1 MGGCLSSPVPGGIEV
16 TDRERAL
23 HRAAEKQM
31 KEAKARMEAQVKYH
45 DGGLLA
51 HPCFRAVLLLGSGDS
66 GKSTILKQMR
76 LIHKVPFSP
85 QEKEHFRQ
93 LVFDNLTRGL
103 KYLLDALPD
112 MDLELPAV
120 YTDVDEEGFVR
131 GWAHGG
137 IVQRS
142 RTEMPIQTR
151 RASYLRSWQKIL
163 LWSRVLKIWGMGRS
177 SLLGSTGCAGSL
189 VHAGFQETNKPMPGV
204 VKTMVKRS
212 CERVGSV
219 ETRPPCPRSAFP
231 IYHSAAPNERIP
243 SLYYYFSHLDR
254 LFDPNYLPNEQDIV
268 RARART
274 IGITETTFSLRD
286 HEMLMVDVGG
296 QKSERR
302 KWIHCFQDV
311 TSILFLVSLSGYD
324 QCLIEDR
331 DANQMQDAMTIWDS
345 ICHSQWFKQ
354 TSIILFLNKDDLF
367 ERKIQTSDIKT
378 YFPDFDG
385 RPGDASQGRDY
396 FKKRFGRLAQKAGR
410 AKEREVY
417 MHVTTATD
425 TELLRVV
432 MAAVEGA
439 VSVSDSMSTS
449 APAPF
454 SLDFWLHP
462 CMLNITLQHRP
473 AIKPRW
479 SRVDLRPPWPERE
492 NWSGRSLPL
501 FLDNPR
507 GEPHDRIMKY
517 DLCDTSS
524 QAVPPPLRLSL
535 TTATHAHMDIAPIT
549 DRLNEDILILIL
561 IFCDAHAV
569 LQLSSVNKLF
579 HTLARSK
586 QVWMTLNADIIAR
599 NLTDVVPPL
608 ALEQLSV
615 PELIA
620 EARRVARGPSS
631 WAVGSSPQARCVPA
645 RSISLP
651 SISLAEAEHTQVRLV
666 PGGNYAFLT
675 SVHEFRCIDALSGE
689 VLWTW
694 SGDLVYYT
702 EKMEIGG
709 RVINL
714 VILSRVDD
722 RRTGLE
728 MWRLDFSSSVLQQQ
742 KILNVV
748 LVIGP
753 RQCSYPVLHQDLI
766 GVAFNDA
773 AKEAILV
780 VNWRLALC
788 VIIKTQPSSYA
799 QDVSF
804 VPRHMIL
811 LMASPVKPH
820 HATLFIFSRRYRT
833 SFHASLELDVDQAVC
848 RKTLVTHEQKYD
860 FDHAEQLL
868 LHMRMNPLRHNAYTI
883 LIYGSLS
890 NNAAESH
897 AAVFTFYVSVTDGIL
912 KYRTAPVKTV
922 AMVEDPALSYSS
934 YALDPESECPRLLDV
949 STLGRDDLDIASFRP
964 GAFPERVSDARLSS
978 FGGTITILHGQTMF
992 IETFV

>member
-1 MGGCLSSPVPGGIEV
+1 
-16 TDRERAL
+16 
-23 HRAAEKQM
+23 
-31 KEAKARMEAQVKYH
+31 
-45 DGGLLA
+45 
-51 HPCFRAVLLLGSGDS
+51 
-66 GKSTILKQMR
+66 
-76 LIHKVPFSP
+76 
-85 QEKEHFRQ
+85 
-93 LVFDNLTRGL
+93 
-103 KYLLDALPD
+103 
-112 MDLELPAV
+112 
-120 YTDVDEEGFVR
+120 
-131 GWAHGG
+131 
-137 IVQRS
+137 
-142 RTEMPIQTR
+142 
-151 RASYLRSWQKIL
+151 
-163 LWSRVLKIWGMGRS
+163 
-177 SLLGSTGCAGSL
+177 
-189 VHAGFQETNKPMPGV
+189 
-204 VKTMVKRS
+204 
-212 CERVGSV
+212 
-219 ETRPPCPRSAFP
+219 
-231 IYHSAAPNERIP
+231 
-243 SLYYYFSHLDR
+243 
-254 LFDPNYLPNEQDIV
+254 
-268 RARART
+268 
-274 IGITETTFSLRD
+274 
-286 HEMLMVDVGG
+286 
-296 QKSERR
+296 
-302 KWIHCFQDV
+302 
-311 TSILFLVSLSGYD
+311 
-324 QCLIEDR
+324 
-331 DANQMQDAMTIWDS
+331 
-345 ICHSQWFKQ
+345 
-354 TSIILFLNKDDLF
+354 
-367 ERKIQTSDIKT
+367 
-378 YFPDFDG
+378 
-385 RPGDASQGRDY
+385 
-396 FKKRFGRLAQKAGR
+396 
-410 AKEREVY
+410 
-417 MHVTTATD
+417 
-425 TELLRVV
+425 
-432 MAAVEGA
+432 
-439 VSVSDSMSTS
+439 
-449 APAPF
+449 
-454 SLDFWLHP
+454 
-462 CMLNITLQHRP
+462 
-473 AIKPRW
+473 
-479 SRVDLRPPWPERE
+479 
-492 NWSGRSLPL
+492 
-501 FLDNPR
+501 
-507 GEPHDRIMKY
+507 
-517 DLCDTSS
+517 
-524 QAVPPPLRLSL
+524 
-535 TTATHAHMDIAPIT
+535 MDIAPIT
-549 DRLNEDILILIL
+549 DHLNEDILILIL

-631 WAVGSSPQARCVPA
+631 WAVGSLPQARCVPA

-742 KILNVV
+742 KILNV
-748 LVIGP
+748 
-753 RQCSYPVLHQDLI
+753 DLI

-820 HATLFIFSRRYRT
+820 HATLFIFSVDVLDGHWRPFNPLSSEDIALASMT
-833 SFHASLELDVDQAVC
+833 SLELDVDQAVC
-848 RKTLVTHEQKYD
+848 RKTLDD

-912 KYRTAPVKTV
+912 KYRTASVKTV